1 MRKQLGEDGVDAGA
15 RTLQRSST
23 TSGSRMSTT
32 SCVAGPRKG
41 ATGDRRCRRTRRT
54 RLRRD
59 RIDATGKVSLR
70 DNTKLHH
77 IGVDRAHADE
87 SVIILVANLHVSVL
101 SEIGE
106 VLKHLT

>member
-32 SCVAGPRKG
+32 SCVAGPRQG
-41 ATGDRRCRRTRRT
+41 DTGDRRCRRT

-70 DNTKLHH
+70 YNTKLHH

-87 SVIILVANLHVSVL
+87 SVIILVANLDVSVL

-106 VLKHLT
+106 VLQHLT